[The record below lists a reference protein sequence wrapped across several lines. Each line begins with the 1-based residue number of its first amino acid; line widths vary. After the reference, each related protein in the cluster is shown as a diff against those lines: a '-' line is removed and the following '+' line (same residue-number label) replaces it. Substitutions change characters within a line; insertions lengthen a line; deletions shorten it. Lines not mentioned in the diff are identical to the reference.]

1 MDNIRVKKESLHD
14 WRSEFQ
20 DQVDEGALKL
30 AAGAA
35 VLALPYLAKKFL
47 KPKVDK
53 KIEDARNNLKIG
65 GNRRSGTTNEE
76 VQGGI
81 SVQNYSDGVQ
91 FNEIETVDIIKA
103 PSLKEVYRT
112 KNPPIKFE
120 DDNRPI
126 KDRPGVQIGPARINP
141 DEPIKKPE
149 PQVPRFPAGQKP
161 SGGKRIPLQSD
172 RVYRPET
179 DNEGNII
186 PPKLNTRPF
195 TKKPVKLVPR
205 TTTQLDHYDW
215 RNELD
220 NLDEK
225 VKIEYFG
232 VGKGQKAHPSNMTI
246 PKNKKYNGANYGALF
261 VKDTNKKKETVSA
274 SYEVDL
280 ENMVLQIIEEDITDL
295 YNEGFSYD
303 EVAEFYNVEEDL
315 TEAWGLLAKGAFQ
328 GAKMLATKIAPKV
341 IKFAAKRG
349 IKDRKILTKFA
360 RNPKN
365 WARANKDIDKVGA
378 FAKELPARVYQSGK
392 ALRGSVNKG
401 LLNPAKNVVGNVKA
415 AKRAGDLAVIRQQ
428 IKGNIATNNPRIQAA
443 ANKFSTKTTKTT
455 KPKFTK
461 SKVKP
466 ELNRVTVTPTQAR
479 AAVQS
484 SKSTAPNITAS
495 QARAAVEAGSQK
507 VAKTVLKPKPVHV
520 PRQKITQRGNE
531 ELLKLQGKSKKQL
544 KAKEIYD
551 RMDRAVSSSKKPGTI
566 SNKTDKLISQIRNDK
581 GSALVKS
588 KSDKLTTTS
597 STAIKPKSKTTS
609 ITKSKTKT
617 EKPASK
623 STVDVKATEVGKGSK
638 ATQKKIKMAREW
650 QALNKA
656 AGATLKADKAKSI
669 SNASGAAFF
678 GLAGLEA
685 GLNVGKKLGKKKK
698 VDVSSAP
705 DSPKDEPKGV
715 IPNEKKKEEKKSEN
729 KTISNT
735 EKKKVDPKK
744 NTVIKSKTEKEKK
757 DENRAKVKANTE
769 KYLKKTKDKI
779 KKYGTSGSHLSPLE
793 QEMAEGVA
801 AVASKLPWGKIAGA
815 VMTTVGAKGILQSKK
830 SDPAFDHVFGKLK
843 DKYGDGVIGKGETAK
858 PWGTPKQQ
866 ADAKAKKDKADKEE
880 AAFQKRN
887 PPVTSGRYP
896 KDDKAAQDAARKA
909 EAETPKRGLKDKRQS
924 KRPKFD
930 PDSNMTKNQQ
940 KRMKQAGLM

>member
-1 MDNIRVKKESLHD
+1 MDNIRAKSETLSN

-20 DQVDEGALKL
+20 DQVDEGAVTTALV
-30 AAGAA
+30 AGG

-47 KPKVDK
+47 KPKVDE

-103 PSLKEVYRT
+103 KPLSTNEELT
-112 KNPPIKFE
+112 KIGK
-120 DDNRPI
+120 
-126 KDRPGVQIGPARINP
+126 KD
-141 DEPIKKPE
+141 
-149 PQVPRFPAGQKP
+149 
-161 SGGKRIPLQSD
+161 LL
-172 RVYRPET
+172 YRPET
-179 DNEGNII
+179 DKEGNII
-186 PPKLNTRPF
+186 PPKKGDLLYRPK
-195 TKKPVKLVPR
+195 TDKDGNIIPPKKVPMS
-205 TTTQLDHYDW
+205 DHYDW
-215 RNELD
+215 RSEIQDQVDERYKFLGGGHEK
-220 NLDEK
+220 NL
-225 VKIEYFG
+225 
-232 VGKGQKAHPSNMTI
+232 AA
-246 PKNKKYNGANYGALF
+246 PKNKTIKHGVNDVDYTLMVNN
-261 VKDTNKKKETVSA
+261 DKKKEVVSA

-531 ELLKLQGKSKKQL
+531 ELLKIQGKSKKQL

-685 GLNVGKKLGKKKK
+685 GLNVGKKLGKKKAK
-698 VDVSSAP
+698 SSAP
-705 DSPKDEPKGV
+705 DSPKNEPKGV
-715 IPNEKKKEEKKSEN
+715 IPHEKKKEEKKSEN

-769 KYLKKTKDKI
+769 KYLKKTKDKV
-779 KKYGTSGSHLSPLE
+779 KKYGTSGSHLTPLE
-793 QEMAEGVA
+793 QEMA
-801 AVASKLPWGKIAGA
+801 
-815 VMTTVGAKGILQSKK
+815 
-830 SDPAFDHVFGKLK
+830 
-843 DKYGDGVIGKGETAK
+843 
-858 PWGTPKQQ
+858 
-866 ADAKAKKDKADKEE
+866 
-880 AAFQKRN
+880 N
-887 PPVTSGRYP
+887 
-896 KDDKAAQDAARKA
+896 
-909 EAETPKRGLKDKRQS
+909 
-924 KRPKFD
+924 
-930 PDSNMTKNQQ
+930 
-940 KRMKQAGLM
+940 